1 MHVCSNIFSQSE
13 SCFAFCFDIAFCR
26 ADSLNLNGVLFTNHS
41 FTGFVLCVTPR
52 SHHNPKGI
60 YIFFYVTLRGFI
72 FLHFTFTSMIPF
84 ELTYMK
90 DIVSM
95 SRFTILHQNV
105 QLFQHHQ
112 LIIIIFDSLYLFCFS
127 VKDQL
132 TIFIWVYV
140 WSLDCVPLIYL
151 SILSPLPYC
160 LETTDL

>member
-1 MHVCSNIFSQSE
+1 MAHFKIRLLVYLLFSFESFAHFGKVSYQMHVCSNIFSQSE

-72 FLHFTFTSMIPF
+72 FLNFTFTSMIHF

-95 SRFTILHQNV
+95 SRFTILH
-105 QLFQHHQ
+105 
-112 LIIIIFDSLYLFCFS
+112 
-127 VKDQL
+127 
-132 TIFIWVYV
+132 
-140 WSLDCVPLIYL
+140 
-151 SILSPLPYC
+151 
-160 LETTDL
+160 